1 MQFNYPEALRLVL
14 KHEGGYTNDAEDP
27 GGPTNWGITIYD
39 ARSYWKPGATAADVK
54 AMPLEVA
61 KQIYKSKYWDR
72 MECDRLPSG
81 VDYCVFDYGVNS
93 GVGRAVPIYGK
104 FKSLPV
110 AQCINAICDERLH
123 FLQGLKTWPTF
134 GKGWSRRVTEVR
146 AASLAMAQA
155 VTPPDI
161 PAPQPQPEPVPS
173 RNIWLAIIEFFISL
187 FRGNKK

>member
-1 MQFNYPEALRLVL
+1 LQFNYPEALRLVL

-93 GVGRAVPIYGK
+93 GVGRAVPICGK
-104 FKSLPV
+104 FKNLSAP
-110 AQCINAICDERLH
+110 QCINAICDERLH

-161 PAPQPQPEPVPS
+161 PAPQPLPEPAPAK
-173 RNIWLAIIEFFISL
+173 NIWLAIIEFFISL
-187 FRGNKK
+187 FRRRK